1 MPTDL
6 NIFRTITSTWF
17 LNVRCLWKI
26 IPNNL
31 ILFISSIV
39 ADLILMLVK
48 CNSFLYDNII
58 YLVMSALIQIRFDVS
73 HLLTLLSS
81 WLRVNV
87 NYRAFSSGND
97 VDRVLSS
104 ANSINLN
111 KDDEFGRS
119 LINNIETKMDR
130 GQTLVELHDLL
141 KKRRRLYHQLQLFDF
156 FHKDMI

>member
-6 NIFRTITSTWF
+6 NIFQTITPTWF

-48 CNSFLYDNII
+48 CNSFLYENII
-58 YLVMSALIQIRFDVS
+58 YFVMSALIQIRFDVCQ
-73 HLLTLLSS
+73 LLTLLSS
-81 WLRVNV
+81 WFRVNV
-87 NYRAFSSGND
+87 NSRAFSSGNE

-119 LINNIETKMDR
+119 LINNIETIMDR

-141 KKRRRLYHQLQLFDF
+141 KKRRGLYHQLQLFDF
-156 FHKDMI
+156 FH